1 MFVTFRSIRE
11 SNAEQAPGMEREEQ
25 SAIVEMTCME
35 VRTLNVEYLDG
46 NLSLDAYIRVDTHL
60 EHCGHCAAIYDGV
73 RNVVA
78 LLASDELFEVPAG
91 LDERLQDSLTG
102 SSGTDPSWVES

>member
-1 MFVTFRSIRE
+1 
-11 SNAEQAPGMEREEQ
+11 MEREEQ
-25 SAIVEMTCME
+25 AAIIEMTCME

-46 NLSLDAYIRVDTHL
+46 NLSLDGYIRVDAHL
-60 EHCGHCAAIYDGV
+60 EHCRHCSAIYDGI

-78 LLASDELFEVPAG
+78 LLAADELFEVPAG

-102 SSGTDPSWVES
+102 SSASD